1 MCIYLITVPLQRH
14 VPILHKVIRAVYWVR
29 FTDTAAD
36 CDNMFMSQ
44 GSYKF
49 ILK

>member
-1 MCIYLITVPLQRH
+1 MSTYLITVPLQRH
-14 VPILHKVIRAVYWVR
+14 VLILHKVIKAVYWVR

-36 CDNMFMSQ
+36 GDNMLISQ

>member
-14 VPILHKVIRAVYWVR
+14 VLILYKVIEALYRVR

-36 CDNMFMSQ
+36 SDNMVMSQ
-44 GSYKF
+44 GSYRC